1 MHWLKSL
8 CIDLFPCNLLQ
19 GAYGPEWRSHVLSHL
34 PFYTILLP
42 QFVELCYSRMA
53 YRADVAVRDCYNILK
68 ELQAAPELV
77 DLLEEV
83 EKDFN
88 K

>member
-1 MHWLKSL
+1 VG
-8 CIDLFPCNLLQ
+8 LLQ
-19 GAYGPEWRSHVLSHL
+19 GAYGPEWRAHVLSHL

-42 QFVELCYSRMA
+42 EFVELCYGRVA
-53 YRADVAVRDCYNILK
+53 YRADVAVRDLYNILK

-77 DLLEEV
+77 ELLEEV
-83 EKDFN
+83 ENEYN